1 LHPGSAEHIVTM
13 KNLELHRSGPSVWD
27 TRRGPMRWD
36 VERWIASMV
45 AGGLFVAAVRKRS
58 AASGAMMCAASA
70 LAWWA
75 LTGPDI
81 RSRRRGQLRAVL
93 QYRRPDTDPVLEAS
107 EESFPASDAPAW
119 TQTTAAP
126 ATKTDRED

>member
-1 LHPGSAEHIVTM
+1 M
-13 KNLELHRSGPSVWD
+13 KNLELHRSGPGVWD
-27 TRRGPMRWD
+27 TQRKRMRWD

-45 AGGLFVAAVRKRS
+45 AGGLLVAAVRKRS
-58 AASGAMMCAASA
+58 AGSGGMLAVGSV

-93 QYRRPDTDPVLEAS
+93 PYRRPDTDPVIEAS

-119 TQTTAAP
+119 TQTTTNPAAKNDP
-126 ATKTDRED
+126 GH

>member
-1 LHPGSAEHIVTM
+1 
-13 KNLELHRSGPSVWD
+13 
-27 TRRGPMRWD
+27 MRWD

-45 AGGLFVAAVRKRS
+45 AGGLFVAAIRKRS
-58 AASGAMMCAASA
+58 AASGVMMCAASV

-93 QYRRPDTDPVLEAS
+93 QYPRPDTDPVMEAS

-119 TQTTAAP
+119 TQTTANP
-126 ATKTDRED
+126 AAKADEDH

>member
-1 LHPGSAEHIVTM
+1 
-13 KNLELHRSGPSVWD
+13 
-27 TRRGPMRWD
+27 MRWD

-45 AGGLFVAAVRKRS
+45 AGGLFVAAIRKRS
-58 AASGAMMCAASA
+58 AASGVMMCAASV

-93 QYRRPDTDPVLEAS
+93 QYPRPDTDPVMEAS

-119 TQTTAAP
+119 TQTTSNPAA
-126 ATKTDRED
+126 KDDGED

>member
-1 LHPGSAEHIVTM
+1 VTA

-27 TRRGPMRWD
+27 TRRRAMKWD
-36 VERWIASMV
+36 LERWIASMV
-45 AGGLFVAAVRKRS
+45 AGGLFVAAIRRRS
-58 AASGAMMCAASA
+58 KASGAMMCAASV

-75 LTGPDI
+75 LTGFDI

-93 QYRRPDTDPVLEAS
+93 QYRRPDTDPVMEAS

-119 TQTTAAP
+119 TQTTVNP
-126 ATKTDRED
+126 ATKHDREH

>member
-1 LHPGSAEHIVTM
+1 VTI

-27 TRRGPMRWD
+27 TQRRRMRWD

-58 AASGAMMCAASA
+58 AASGVMVAVGSV

-75 LTGPDI
+75 LTGSDI

-93 QYRRPDTDPVLEAS
+93 PYRRPDTDPVSEAS
-107 EESFPASDAPAW
+107 EESFPASDAPGW
-119 TQTTAAP
+119 TQTTANP
-126 ATKTDRED
+126 AAKNDPEH

>member
-1 LHPGSAEHIVTM
+1 VTV

-27 TRRGPMRWD
+27 TRRPMTWD

-45 AGGLFVAAVRKRS
+45 AGGLFVASARKRS
-58 AASGAMMCAASA
+58 AASGVMVCVAGV

-75 LTGPDI
+75 LTGSDI

-93 QYRRPDTDPVLEAS
+93 QYPRPDTDPVIEAS

-119 TQTTAAP
+119 TQTTANP
-126 ATKTDRED
+126 ATRDDGER

>member
-1 LHPGSAEHIVTM
+1 VTM

-27 TRRGPMRWD
+27 THGRPMRWD
-36 VERWIASMV
+36 IERWIASMV

-58 AASGAMMCAASA
+58 KASGVMMCAASV
-70 LAWWA
+70 LACWA

-93 QYRRPDTDPVLEAS
+93 QYRRPDTDPVMEAS

-119 TQTTAAP
+119 TQTTANP
-126 ATKTDRED
+126 STKPDREH

>member
-1 LHPGSAEHIVTM
+1 MQLEPRSGIVTM

-27 TRRGPMRWD
+27 TRRRPIRWD

-58 AASGAMMCAASA
+58 KASGVMMCAASV

-93 QYRRPDTDPVLEAS
+93 QYRRPDTDPVMEAS
-107 EESFPASDAPAW
+107 EESFPASDAPGW
-119 TQTTAAP
+119 TQTTANP
-126 ATKTDRED
+126 ATKPDREH